1 MGISGMG
8 WLYSRRRVEGRRVV
22 IMAMRDKRFRGA
34 RMFEVAVEQRDRGN
48 METKL
53 MQKKGE
59 MSNLRGK

>member
-1 MGISGMG
+1 
-8 WLYSRRRVEGRRVV
+8 
-22 IMAMRDKRFRGA
+22 
-34 RMFEVAVEQRDRGN
+34 MFEVAVEQRDRGN